1 MEASYDELA
10 TTLHFDSNSRKKIK
24 GEWPSIIIRMN
35 GGKKFRMHP
44 LSMTVETRQNIT
56 SLLVN
61 TSKRMSIASATDS
74 KEFWD
79 RISALTTDCVVK
91 NLLIEEQIANSNH
104 ILFHILRVS
113 NTCENFDKG
122 NMFELCEIERKI
134 ELRELFISHIPKLRF
149 FFV

>member
-1 MEASYDELA
+1 
-10 TTLHFDSNSRKKIK
+10 
-24 GEWPSIIIRMN
+24 MN

-44 LSMTVETRQNIT
+44 LSMAVETRENIT

-61 TSKRMSIASATDS
+61 TLKLMSIAGATDS
-74 KEFWD
+74 KELWD
-79 RISALTTDCVVK
+79 KISALMTDSAVK
-91 NLLIEEQIANSNH
+91 NLLIEEQIVNTLMSNH
-104 ILFHILRVS
+104 IPFHVLCVS

-122 NMFELCEIERKI
+122 YMFELCEIERKI